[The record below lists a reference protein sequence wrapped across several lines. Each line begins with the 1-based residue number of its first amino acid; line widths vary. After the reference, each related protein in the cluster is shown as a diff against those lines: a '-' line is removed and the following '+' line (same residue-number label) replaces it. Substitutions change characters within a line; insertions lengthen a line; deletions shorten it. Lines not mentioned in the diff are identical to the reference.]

1 MWFITTTHSKPNFYT
16 GEGVI
21 INFDQVKIEWTK
33 EVTLESSGIFTKV
46 ASSEP
51 FIKDPMQAISALDQ
65 AGVIGYS
72 TKAEAKVIAKTLP
85 QGRWKYLKVK

>member
-21 INFDQVKIEWTK
+21 INCDQVKIEWTN
-33 EVTLESSGIFTKV
+33 EVIRESSGIFTKT

-51 FIKDPMQAISALDQ
+51 FIKDPMQAISALNQ
-65 AGVIGYS
+65 AGITGYL
-72 TKAEAKVIAKTLP
+72 TKAEAKIIAKKLP
-85 QGRWKYLKVK
+85 HGQWKYLKVK